1 MYSYR
6 NPYRSIEVFG
16 IFRSSEKLCFGVT
29 DTDFIA
35 NDQCLFIV
43 WTLRENRMVNLWMGK
58 LTGYKYWGHGGN
70 LPFVSI
76 QESTEQVPK
85 ISIIP
90 IWVLVQNFAVV
101 HRLHWRWRAAST
113 PTKKTAFWCQKH
125 LPNIS
130 IIPIRVLL
138 EQFLCCSQVHWCPAS
153 KQHSDQAHSL
163 LLRVPKNSIILRPSK
178 QVCKI
183 LSSSSPFPIW
193 DQQSLYE
200 FL

>member
-1 MYSYR
+1 MYCYG
-6 NPYRSIEVFG
+6 NMYRSFRVFG
-16 IFRSSEKLCFGVT
+16 SSRKFVLVWLTLT

-35 NDQCLFIV
+35 DDQCLFIV

-76 QESTEQVPK
+76 QESTDQV
-85 ISIIP
+85 
-90 IWVLVQNFAVV
+90 
-101 HRLHWRWRAAST
+101 
-113 PTKKTAFWCQKH
+113 
-125 LPNIS
+125 PNIS

-163 LLRVPKNSIILRPSK
+163 LLRVPKISIILRPSK